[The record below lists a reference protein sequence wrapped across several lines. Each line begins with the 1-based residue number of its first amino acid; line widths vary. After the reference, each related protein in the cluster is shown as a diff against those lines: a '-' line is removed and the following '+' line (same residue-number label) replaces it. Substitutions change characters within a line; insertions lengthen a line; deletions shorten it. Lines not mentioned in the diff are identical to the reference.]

1 MHHGKHFRRL
11 NRTMSHRKSM
21 LRNLVTQLIQH
32 DRIKTTLPKAQ
43 ELKAIADQMITLGKR
58 GDLHAKVQAASFLR
72 EHETTLPKLFGPLA
86 ERFKSRKGGYTR
98 IHKMGN
104 RFGDNAPVA
113 VIELIDGPGDLKNQL
128 LFKTLAR
135 HEAAKSGSI
144 KEIVEAVTTKKA
156 SSTGATGA
164 GGLKNKA
171 IARHVPKVLS
181 SNKWELADL
190 ERKVAELS
198 IQGNGKQGKI
208 FDATGTQA

>member
-21 LRNLVTQLIQH
+21 FRNLVTQLIQH

-98 IHKMGN
+98 IHKLGN

-113 VIELIDGPGDLKNQL
+113 VIELIDGPGDLKNQI
-128 LFKTLAR
+128 LFKALAR
-135 HEAAKSGSI
+135 QEAAKAGSI
-144 KEIVEAVTTKKA
+144 KEIVELNKEKLTTTA
-156 SSTGATGA
+156 
-164 GGLKNKA
+164 GLKNKA
-171 IARHVPKVLS
+171 TVRQIPKVLK

-198 IQGNGKQGKI
+198 VKGDSKAGKI
-208 FDATGTQA
+208 FDATETKA

>member
-1 MHHGKHFRRL
+1 
-11 NRTMSHRKSM
+11 MSHRKSM

-58 GDLHAKVQAASFLR
+58 GDLHAKTQAASFLR
-72 EHETTLPKLFGPLA
+72 EHQTTLPKLFGPLA

-98 IHKMGN
+98 IHKLGN

-113 VIELIDGPGDLKNQL
+113 VIELIDGPGDLKNQV
-128 LFKTLAR
+128 LFKALAR
-135 HEAAKSGSI
+135 QEAAKTGSI
-144 KEIVEAVTTKKA
+144 KEIVELNKEKLTTTA
-156 SSTGATGA
+156 
-164 GGLKNKA
+164 GLKSKA
-171 IARHVPKVLS
+171 IVRQIPKVLK

-198 IQGNGKQGKI
+198 LKGGNKPGMI
-208 FDATGTQA
+208 FDATETKA

>member
-58 GDLHAKVQAASFLR
+58 GDLHAKVQAASYLR

-86 ERFKSRKGGYTR
+86 ERFKNRKGGYTR

-113 VIELIDGPGDLKNQL
+113 VIELIDGPGDLKNQI
-128 LFKTLAR
+128 LFKALAR
-135 HEAAKSGSI
+135 QESAKSGSI
-144 KEIVEAVTTKKA
+144 KEIVEINKEKLTT
-156 SSTGATGA
+156 TE
-164 GGLKNKA
+164 GLKNKA
-171 IARHVPKVLS
+171 IVRHIPKVLA

-190 ERKVAELS
+190 ERKVAEMS
-198 IQGNGKQGKI
+198 IQGNKAGKI
-208 FDATGTQA
+208 FDATETKA